1 MSQWYE
7 NLGKNLR
14 LIFSYVKERI
24 FDKKDSSAINMKM
37 FYMEAIN
44 NLCLKDKLFNNVMR
58 FLAFILFSYFYLCLS

>member
-24 FDKKDSSAINMKM
+24 FTLLQKKYIYICKSRCYIIWCT
-37 FYMEAIN
+37 Y
-44 NLCLKDKLFNNVMR
+44 
-58 FLAFILFSYFYLCLS
+58 